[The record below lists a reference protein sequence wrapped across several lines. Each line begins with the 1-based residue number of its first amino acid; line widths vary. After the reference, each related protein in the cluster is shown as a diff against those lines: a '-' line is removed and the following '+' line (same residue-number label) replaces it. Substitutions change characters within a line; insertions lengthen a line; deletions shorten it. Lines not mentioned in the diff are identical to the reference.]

1 MRTYE
6 LMTIHRPELAEA
18 DARRES
24 QVLKNFLHGADASVV
39 EIDFWGKRRLAYEI
53 DKAREGY
60 YTVITFE
67 GETHH
72 VTALDRA
79 LTLSDAVMRHKI
91 IRPGVRPG
99 RLKTTGGSSD
109 GPNATAR
116 TYPAGEGRVTG
127 A

>member
-53 DKAREGY
+53 DKVREGY

-72 VTALDRA
+72 VAALDRA
-79 LTLSDAVMRHKI
+79 LSLSDAVMRHKI
-91 IRPGVRPG
+91 IRPGVHPG
-99 RLKTTGGSSD
+99 RLKTTGESSD
-109 GPNATAR
+109 R
-116 TYPAGEGRVTG
+116 SGRNG
-127 A
+127 ASVSRR

>member
-24 QVLKNFLHGADASVV
+24 QVLKNFLHGADASVL

-60 YTVITFE
+60 YTVITFQ
-67 GETHH
+67 GESHH
-72 VTALDRA
+72 VAALDRA
-79 LTLSDAVMRHKI
+79 LSLSDAVMRHKI
-91 IRPGVRPG
+91 IRPGTRPS
-99 RLKTTGGSSD
+99 RRKATEESSD
-109 GPNATAR
+109 R
-116 TYPAGEGRVTG
+116 SGRSAADVSR

>member
-24 QVLKNFLHGADASVV
+24 QVLKNFLQGAEASVA

-67 GETHH
+67 GESHH
-72 VTALDRA
+72 VEALDRA
-79 LTLSDAVMRHKI
+79 LSLSDAVMRHKI
-91 IRPGVRPG
+91 IRPGARPG
-99 RLKTTGGSSD
+99 RPKTTVKSSD
-109 GPNATAR
+109 RP
-116 TYPAGEGRVTG
+116 GRSAAETSG

>member
-24 QVLKNFLHGADASVV
+24 QVLKSFLQEADASVE

-53 DKAREGY
+53 DKVREGY
-60 YTVITFE
+60 YTVVTFQ
-67 GETHH
+67 GEPHH
-72 VTALDRA
+72 VAALDRA
-79 LTLSDAVMRHKI
+79 LSLSDAVIRHKI
-91 IRPGVRPG
+91 IRPGARPG
-99 RLKTTGGSSD
+99 RTKTAKESPDSPASD
-109 GPNATAR
+109 TAD
-116 TYPAGEGRVTG
+116 VSG